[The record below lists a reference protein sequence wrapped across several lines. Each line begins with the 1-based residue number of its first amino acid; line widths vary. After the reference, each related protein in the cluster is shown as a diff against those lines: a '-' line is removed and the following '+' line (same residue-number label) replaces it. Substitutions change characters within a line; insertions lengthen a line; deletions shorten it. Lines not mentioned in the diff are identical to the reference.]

1 MESDSHLFASSA
13 SRLGSSGLCLNGC
26 PLTAFRVWTEFP
38 QPVDLGVWL
47 SPDKHF
53 LDGFLCLRELGPEVR
68 VDSGERNWFVK
79 RGLVQ
84 KQSGRLPISTETLKT
99 GVTPGLPDVAQGLHT
114 LESMACRIH
123 KGQQETAAV
132 VRKGK
137 GCSR

>member
-1 MESDSHLFASSA
+1 MKPSWFFWFVSEWVTPYRFFH
-13 SRLGSSGLCLNGC
+13 
-26 PLTAFRVWTEFP
+26 VWTEFP

-68 VDSGERNWFVK
+68 VSSGERNWYVK

-84 KQSGRLPISTETLKT
+84 KQSRRLTIRTETLKAGMT
-99 GVTPGLPDVAQGLHT
+99 LGLPDVAQGLRT
-114 LESMACRIH
+114 LESVACRIH

-132 VRKGK
+132 VRMGK
-137 GCSR
+137 GRSC